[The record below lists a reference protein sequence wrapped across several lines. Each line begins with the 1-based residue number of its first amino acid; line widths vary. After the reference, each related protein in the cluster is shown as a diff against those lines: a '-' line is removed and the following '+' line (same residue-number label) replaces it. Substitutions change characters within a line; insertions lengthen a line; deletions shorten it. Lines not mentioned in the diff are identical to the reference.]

1 MPIIS
6 RGSFMRLVDA
16 VYLKISEYVKE
27 RKINMNVLAN
37 LSGVPRTTIITMTR
51 SKTVTLSTI
60 YGICD
65 GLNISLQEFFDS
77 PLFDKENINE

>member
-1 MPIIS
+1 
-6 RGSFMRLVDA
+6 MRLVDA
-16 VYLKISEYVKE
+16 VYKRIVEYVKE
-27 RKINMNVLAN
+27 RKINMNALSN

-51 SKTVTLSTI
+51 SNTVKLSTI
-60 YGICD
+60 YGICE

>member
-1 MPIIS
+1 MS
-6 RGSFMRLVDA
+6 LVDA
-16 VYLKISEYVKE
+16 VYLRISEYVKE

-51 SKTVTLSTI
+51 SDTVKLSTI
-60 YGICD
+60 YGICE

-77 PLFDKENINE
+77 PLFDKMNIDD

>member
-1 MPIIS
+1 
-6 RGSFMRLVDA
+6 MRLVDA
-16 VYLKISEYVKE
+16 VYKRIVEYLKE
-27 RKINMNVLAN
+27 RKINMNALAN

-77 PLFDKENINE
+77 PLFDKMNIDD